1 MKKFFHVLI
10 ISLLA
15 TACSDSTTA
24 DNNSNAASSQTDSSA
39 TKLSLKQ
46 QVKSITKDYFLL
58 RPEIATYYGVS
69 DASIDANVM
78 SKLTDY
84 SPRGETHR
92 RQGLK
97 AILGQLNDIDAASLS
112 SSDKISLNAI
122 ISEVKGALLPAQI
135 VNYGN
140 VLGEY
145 GVWFLPYAV
154 NHLSGLQIEFPGYM
168 EDKFAVTNTAEANA
182 YLTRLNIYPAA
193 MGTLVDK
200 LNHDVAMG
208 VIPPDFVIDNTLRGL
223 RSQISGPAN
232 MHPLVTSFNAKLNAA
247 KMADSAALV
256 SSAAELVDTKYYAAT
271 RQLIMALEAVRPK
284 ATHDAGIG
292 RLPQG
297 AKLYKALIQHLG
309 NSNRTADDIH
319 QLGLTEVARISTEM
333 DGLLKE
339 VGYVDGSVG
348 ERMQVLLNDPQYLY
362 PNTPEGKQ
370 KLMADIDADL
380 ALVNAKLPDW
390 FGLLPNQ
397 DVAIAAVP
405 ASRAASTSGAF
416 YDAPS
421 QDGSR
426 KGTFWISLYDTASLP
441 SYSLQTLTYH
451 ETNPGHHLQTII
463 GLSDE
468 LPLMSTVFYSNA
480 AGEGWAL
487 YAERLA
493 AEMGIYANDPI
504 DNIGRLQSELH
515 RAVRLVVDT
524 GMHAKG
530 WSREQAIDYAIA
542 TEGIHLSEATGE
554 IERYAVWPGQALG
567 YKLGELKILE
577 LRKKAKQVLGDKF
590 DIKVF
595 HDRLLE
601 NGALPLDLMEQKINQ
616 WLASETAA

>member
-1 MKKFFHVLI
+1 MKKIIPAII

-15 TACSDSTTA
+15 TACSDPSTA
-24 DNNSNAASSQTDSSA
+24 NNNSKTASDQTGNSA

-46 QVKSITKDYFLL
+46 QVESITRDYFLL

-69 DASIDANVM
+69 DASINAKVM

-84 SPRGETHR
+84 SPSGETHR
-92 RQGLK
+92 RKGLK
-97 AILGQLNDIDAASLS
+97 AILSQLNNIDTSSLS
-112 SSDKISLNAI
+112 DSEKISLSAI
-122 ISEVKGALLPAQI
+122 KSEVKGALLPAQT
-135 VNYGN
+135 VNYGT

-145 GVWFLPYAV
+145 GVWFLPYSV

-168 EDKFAVTNTAEANA
+168 EDKFAVTNTDEANA
-182 YLTRLNIYPAA
+182 YLNRLSMYPAA

-200 LNHDVAMG
+200 LNHDADIG

-223 RSQISGPAN
+223 QAQISSPAN
-232 MHPLVTSFNAKLNAA
+232 MHPLVTSFGAKLNTA
-247 KMADSAALV
+247 KVAGSDALI
-256 SSAAELVDTKYYAAT
+256 SSAAELVETKYYAAT
-271 RQLIMALEAVRPK
+271 RQLINALEAVRPK
-284 ATHDAGIG
+284 ATHEAGIG

-297 AKLYKALIQHLG
+297 AKLYQTLIQHLG
-309 NSNRTADDIH
+309 NSTKTADDIH
-319 QLGLTEVARISTEM
+319 QLGLAEVARITLEM

-339 VGYVDGSVG
+339 VGYVDGTVG

-370 KLMADIDADL
+370 QLMADIDADL
-380 ALVNAKLPDW
+380 ALVDAKLPDW
-390 FGLLPNQ
+390 FGRLPDQ
-397 DVAIAAVP
+397 DVAIEAVP
-405 ASRAASTSGAF
+405 DSRAASTSGAF

-468 LPLMSTVFYSNA
+468 LPLLSTVFYSNA

-530 WSREQAIDYAIA
+530 WSREKAIDYAVA
-542 TEGIHLSEATGE
+542 TEGIHQSEATAE
-554 IERYAVWPGQALG
+554 IERYTVWPGQALG
-567 YKLGELKILE
+567 YKLGELKIIE
-577 LRKKAKQVLGDKF
+577 LREKAKQVLGDKF

-595 HDRLLE
+595 HNRLLE

-616 WLASETAA
+616 WLETAA